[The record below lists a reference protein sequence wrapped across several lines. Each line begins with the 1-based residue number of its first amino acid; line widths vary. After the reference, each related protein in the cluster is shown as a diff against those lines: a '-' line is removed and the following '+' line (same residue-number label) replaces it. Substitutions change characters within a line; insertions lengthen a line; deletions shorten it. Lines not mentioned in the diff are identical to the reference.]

1 MRVTLENLSKHFGE
15 VKAVNNVT
23 LEVKDGEFVA
33 MLGPSG
39 CGKTTTLLLIA
50 GIYRPTSGYIK
61 FDDKIINHLPPR
73 DRNVGMVFQ
82 SYALYPHMTAFQNI
96 AFPLTLQKKPKDEIR
111 RRVMDV
117 ATTMQIEGLLDR
129 KPAQLSGGQQQR
141 VALARA
147 LIKEPRLLLFD
158 EPLSNLDAKL
168 RLQMRSE
175 IKHLQKNLGITSIY
189 VTHDQVEAMTMADR
203 VAVFNHGVLQAFAVP
218 EELYNRP
225 RTRFV
230 ASFIGSPPMNF
241 IEVELQRKDG
251 ETYLVHPGFSLAL
264 PKDKAAAL
272 REPKSGNK
280 VIMGIRPEHMHIVK
294 PGEGDLDAELFIVEP
309 LGREDLVDL
318 MLGDQKIQ
326 VLAPAPFSGSTGEK
340 LGVKVEREHLH
351 LFDPETELSLLW

>member
-1 MRVTLENLSKHFGE
+1 MRVTLENLSKHFGS

-23 LEVKDGEFVA
+23 LEVNDGEFVA

-50 GIYRPTSGYIK
+50 GIYKPTSGHIK
-61 FDDKIINHLPPR
+61 FDDKVVNHLAPR

-96 AFPLTLQKKPKDEIR
+96 AFPLTLQKKPKGEIR
-111 RRVMDV
+111 KKVLDV

-147 LIKEPRLLLFD
+147 LIKEPKLLLFD

-203 VAVFNHGVLQAFAVP
+203 VAVFNHGVLQAFSVP
-218 EELYNRP
+218 EELYNHP
-225 RTRFV
+225 RTKFV

-241 IEVELQRKDG
+241 IEVELQRKG
-251 ETYLVHPGFSLAL
+251 ESLYLVHPGFSLEL
-264 PKDKAAAL
+264 PKDKAAIL
-272 REPKSGNK
+272 QEPKSGNK

-294 PGEGDLDAELFIVEP
+294 PGEGDLNAELFIVEP

-326 VLAPAPFSGSTGEK
+326 VLAPAPFSGSPGDP
-340 LGVKVEREHLH
+340 LGVQIEREHLH
-351 LFDPETELSLLW
+351 LFDPETEFSLLR